1 MKMRAKMRAWKWAA
15 ALTVS
20 LAVHA
25 GAAIYVMERTPD
37 IEIAG
42 GGATEIALAGNAFA
56 DMVSAGDA
64 VDEAEPLTETET
76 ETIQSET
83 VAEIVTETPVEPA
96 SAATVE
102 SVSEDAQVL
111 PVEAEQPV
119 EQAPEAETVEEF
131 VEPVENAQVVAAL
144 AEMPVPTPRPA
155 YTPPPK
161 PKVER
166 RQKVAKA
173 APPKKRQAGS
183 RGSDQ
188 QDARRGTAS
197 GSRNAQK
204 ATEGRKTARAAQS
217 GNAQVSNYPG
227 KVVSKLR
234 RSLRYPSAA
243 KRQRLKGEV
252 HVRFTIARNG
262 SVSAIRVARSS
273 GSEILD
279 QAAIETVRRAA
290 PFPKIPDGAGR
301 SSWGFTVPLAFRR

>member
-15 ALTVS
+15 ALAVS

-25 GAAIYVMERTPD
+25 GAAVYVMERTPD

-56 DMVSAGDA
+56 DMLSAGEA
-64 VDEAEPLTETET
+64 IDEAEPLTETAT
-76 ETIQSET
+76 ETVQPET
-83 VAEIVTETPVEPA
+83 VAEIVTETAVEA
-96 SAATVE
+96 TSAATVE
-102 SVSEDAQVL
+102 SVSEESPVQ
-111 PVEAEQPV
+111 PVEAEEPV
-119 EQAPEAETVEEF
+119 EQAPEAETAEEI

-144 AEMPVPTPRPA
+144 AEVPVPTPRPA

-183 RGSDQ
+183 RGKDQ

-197 GSRNAQK
+197 GRENARK
-204 ATEGRKTARAAQS
+204 ATEGRKTARATQS

-227 KVVSKLR
+227 KVRTKLR
-234 RSLRYPSAA
+234 RAQRYPSAA
-243 KRQRLKGEV
+243 KRQRLKGEA

-262 SVSAIRVARSS
+262 SVSAIRIVRSS
-273 GSEILD
+273 GSDILD
-279 QAAIETVRRAA
+279 QAAVDTVRRAA
-290 PFPKIPDGAGR
+290 PFPRIPDGAGR

>member
-1 MKMRAKMRAWKWAA
+1 MRAWKWAA
-15 ALTVS
+15 ALAVS

-25 GAAIYVMERTPD
+25 GAAVYVMERTPD

-42 GGATEIALAGNAFA
+42 GGVTEIALAGNAFA

-64 VDEAEPLTETET
+64 VDEAEPLTETAT
-76 ETIQSET
+76 ETVQPET
-83 VAEIVTETPVEPA
+83 VAEIVTETTVEA
-96 SAATVE
+96 TSAATVE
-102 SVSEDAQVL
+102 SVGEES
-111 PVEAEQPV
+111 PVEAEEPV
-119 EQAPEAETVEEF
+119 EQAPEAETAEEI

-144 AEMPVPTPRPA
+144 AEVPVPTPRPA

-183 RGSDQ
+183 RGKDQ

-197 GSRNAQK
+197 GRENARK
-204 ATEGRKTARAAQS
+204 ATEGRKTARATQS

-227 KVVSKLR
+227 KVRTKLR
-234 RSLRYPSAA
+234 RAQRYPSAA
-243 KRQRLKGEV
+243 KRQRLKGEA

-262 SVSAIRVARSS
+262 SVSAIRIVRSS
-273 GSEILD
+273 GSDILD
-279 QAAIETVRRAA
+279 QAAVDTVRRAA
-290 PFPKIPDGAGR
+290 PFPRIPDGAGR